1 MGLRSTL
8 TSKVAG
14 TAAAAAAPV
23 AAPVV
28 AQQFLDKAIDGFP
41 GFPNA
46 REVARKQLMR
56 THDIEH
62 AVRRVIE
69 QHVRLAGAQ
78 GFINNLGGLAA
89 LPVTIPANI
98 VGLALLHVRMAA
110 AIAYLRGHELADPR
124 VRAACLMVLLGE
136 DGVAEGRKNKLL
148 PGTPY
153 EVATGLGPIPEGLL
167 DQISKLAATTVTS
180 RVTGKRA
187 ALVVTKNIPLI
198 GGGVGGAVDAYTMYA
213 SGRFASREFP
223 ARIRVEIDKPVAD
236 A

>member
-28 AQQFLDKAIDGFP
+28 AKQFLDKAIDGFP
-41 GFPNA
+41 GFPSA
-46 REVARKQLMR
+46 REVARKHLAR
-56 THDIEH
+56 THDIEQ

-89 LPVTIPANI
+89 LPVTLPANI
-98 VGLALLHVRMAA
+98 VGLALLHVRMAG
-110 AIAYLRGHELADPR
+110 AIAHLRGHELADPR

-136 DGVAEGRKNKLL
+136 DGVAEAKKQKLV

-153 EVATGLGPIPEGLL
+153 EVATGLGPVPEGLL
-167 DQISKLAATTVTS
+167 DQVSKLAATAVTS

-187 ALVVTKNIPLI
+187 ALAVTRHIPLV
-198 GGGVGGAVDAYTMYA
+198 GGGVGGAVDAYTLYA
-213 SGRFASREFP
+213 AGRFASREFP
-223 ARIRVEIDKPVAD
+223 SRIRVEIDTPLTEA
-236 A
+236 